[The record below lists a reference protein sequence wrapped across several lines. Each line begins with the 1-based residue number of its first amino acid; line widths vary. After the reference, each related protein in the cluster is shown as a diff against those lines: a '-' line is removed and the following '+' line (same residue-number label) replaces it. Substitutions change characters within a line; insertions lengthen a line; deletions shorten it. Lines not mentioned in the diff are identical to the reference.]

1 MSTEETKATVRR
13 LLEEVW
19 NEGIL
24 DAVDR
29 YLATEVA
36 EQRASTGRGYSPET
50 IKEGVAA
57 FRSAFPDIRVTIDD
71 VIAEGDKVAYRAT
84 WRGTHQGEFRDSSPT
99 GESIVITGIG
109 ILHLADGQIVESWGN
124 VNSDQESLPEVVQ
137 RLTSGDSDQAR
148 GLRWRFPP
156 T

>member
-1 MSTEETKATVRR
+1 MSTEERKDTVRR

-19 NEGIL
+19 NEGDL
-24 DAVDR
+24 DAVDK
-29 YLATEVA
+29 YLATDAA
-36 EQRASTGRGYSPET
+36 EQRAPTGREYSPEA
-50 IKEGVAA
+50 IKEDVAA

-84 WRGTHQGEFRDSSPT
+84 WRGTHQGEVRGISPT
-99 GESIVITGIG
+99 SEPIAISMTGIVR
-109 ILHLADGQIVESWGN
+109 LAGGKIVENWGN

-137 RLTSGDSDQAR
+137 LLTSGDSDQAR